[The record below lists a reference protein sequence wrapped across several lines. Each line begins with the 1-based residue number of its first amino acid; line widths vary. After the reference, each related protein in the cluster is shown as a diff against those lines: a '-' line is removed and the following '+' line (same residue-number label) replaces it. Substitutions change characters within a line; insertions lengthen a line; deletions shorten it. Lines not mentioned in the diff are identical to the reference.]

1 MADEPA
7 ITVEQLCKVYPLSRG
22 LRATLDLLW
31 RGAPSVAGGKL
42 ALDDVSFC
50 VERGASWGVI
60 GRNGSG
66 KTTLLRLIAGALQ
79 PSSGRVAV
87 RGRVAALLDLGAGID
102 PEFTGREN
110 ALLLGVLAGAERR
123 EMAHRLDAVGEFS
136 GLGAAFDQP
145 VRSYSAGMGLR
156 LAFSAAAHADPE
168 VLLIDEVLAVGDAF
182 FQQRCMRHIRQLQ
195 DRGCTVLLV
204 THDPSAVFR
213 FCDRALWLEHGRI
226 AAVGEPSRVVNAY
239 LGARYRDA
247 TVLDELPEPAVG
259 AADLGSEA
267 GLAPAGRLP
276 HVDHRYGDGAARVLG
291 IDARDEYERPLDA
304 PLPGQLVRVVITV
317 AATTPLKSPIIG
329 FNLRNRLGEIITATN
344 SSYEGRQLPPL
355 APGDCVSVEFAFRW
369 PSFVSGMFSFSPSVA
384 DGTLDRH
391 NMNDWIDNALVTES
405 SNPDARYGWFRL
417 EEVGVRTRLHR
428 GLPS

>member
-1 MADEPA
+1 MADDPA
-7 ITVEQLCKVYPLSRG
+7 IRVERLGKVYPLSRG
-22 LRATLDLLW
+22 LRTTLGLLW
-31 RGAPSVAGGKL
+31 RGAPSVEGGKL
-42 ALDDVSFC
+42 ALDDVSFS
-50 VERGASWGVI
+50 VERGASWGVV

-66 KTTLLRLIAGALQ
+66 KTTLLRLIAGALE

-87 RGRVAALLDLGAGID
+87 EGRVAALLDLGAGID

-123 EMAHRLDAVGEFS
+123 AMAQRLDAVAEFS
-136 GLGAAFDQP
+136 GLGSAFEQP
-145 VRSYSAGMGLR
+145 VRSYSAGMSLR
-156 LAFSAAAHADPE
+156 LAFSAAVHADPE

-182 FQQRCMRHIRQLQ
+182 FQQRCMRYIRELQ
-195 DRGCTVLLV
+195 HRGCTVLLV

-213 FCDRALWLEHGRI
+213 FCDRALWLEHGRV
-226 AAVGEPSRVVNAY
+226 AAVGDPSRVVNGY

-247 TVLDELPEPAVG
+247 AVLDELPEPSAR
-259 AADLGSEA
+259 AADLDA
-267 GLAPAGRLP
+267 DGLAPAARLP

-304 PLPGQLVRVVITV
+304 PLPGQMVRVVITV
-317 AATTPLKSPIIG
+317 AAVEPLRSPIIG

-344 SSYEGRQLPPL
+344 SSYEGRPLPPL

-405 SNPDARYGWFRL
+405 TNPDARYGWFRL
-417 EEVGVRTRLHR
+417 EEVGVRARLQR
-428 GLPS
+428 VLPS